1 MFCRGPP
8 GPLAA
13 PLPEISLS
21 LERLVPGVGGATAVA
36 RLPFRHSERV
46 EKLRVRLAAL
56 KSAVTV
62 NNALVC
68 PHTSAA
74 CLMLVATY
82 VCQHKEL
89 SFPKAVGDVC
99 QVLGEPV
106 LRSNEALAQLVQLNA
121 ADSSS
126 ADAAAKH
133 VFIRSACSCWSL
145 LLSQCTARRW
155 VLTLACLCAQAGGCG
170 GRRSGL
176 PLEQRGAC
184 DAVLLHRRVWLWLG
198 AGAGS
203 VAAQRA
209 DGSAVAQQQRQR
221 LQRTGT

>member
-21 LERLVPGVGGATAVA
+21 LERLVPGAGGATAVA

-46 EKLRVRLAAL
+46 EKLRLRLAAL

-74 CLMLVATY
+74 CLVLLATHIF
-82 VCQHKEL
+82 CL
-89 SFPKAVGDVC
+89 RNLRPLKAVGDVC

-126 ADAAAKH
+126 EDAAAKH
-133 VFIRSACSCWSL
+133 VFIRSACSRCAWL
-145 LLSQCTARRW
+145 LHYCTAQRW

-170 GRRSGL
+170 GCCSGL
-176 PLEQRGAC
+176 PLEQRRAC
-184 DAVLLHRRVWLWLG
+184 NAVLLHRRVRLWLR
-198 AGAGS
+198 AGVGS

-221 LQRTGT
+221 LQRAGA